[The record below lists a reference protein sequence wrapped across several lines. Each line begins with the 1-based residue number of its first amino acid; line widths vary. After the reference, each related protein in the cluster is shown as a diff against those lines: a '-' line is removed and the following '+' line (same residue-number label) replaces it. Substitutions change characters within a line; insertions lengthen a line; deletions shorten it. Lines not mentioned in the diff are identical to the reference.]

1 MCDIDNCWKRNKI
14 RSKTELNHQIADFL
28 ISNGE
33 KLKKMLYKYRFSLNE
48 YGEIDILLASI
59 IKRDWNIETKTKWI
73 LDIVPLLAEVF
84 IMKEKDVAYLR
95 ILPNDTVKFNITDWV
110 CSDVAQYQISESPLS
125 IHKTIEESIE
135 SLLSLSRLYAEKFTT
150 YQDKLKFIKTIK
162 RIILEKIFVLANNV
176 RLKMRMVI
184 RYDEIENKFICDDNK
199 IDIIFKSNRNALSL
213 EYNIGDE
220 KIYFRIDKTDLKLF
234 YILWIHF
241 LRFISLPCG
250 DGIEMTIDNNMIIYL
265 DDKNIDRTISFSSTK
280 RECYIYIRH
289 FNINEIKQYIQKSS
303 FCVIHKDTNNFGY
316 IGPWSR
322 DISSL
327 YTTVVC
333 NHENTIKMETFKKS
347 LVILKPS
354 LVVQNKYW
362 QLIGITSLN
371 ISSLSSAS
379 SSSSSS
385 SSSSMITINEKR
397 EHIINAKIYGNLSQ
411 NGTLSIN
418 EVDFPLINIKMGN
431 TYKIISHIYGDQ
443 HENLS
448 KMTIWCIQKDYYN
461 TIKVLGLSQDPK
473 LNYHSEIILSPSSND
488 PMSSWNPQNDIYY
501 GKYENGKYVIWGQIK
516 LHVSKGNETK
526 YNTNN
531 EMIQDIQFIPPEK
544 EIYERQLRTMIKEME
559 NMRRILFILSPMRSS
574 PKQKTTTSKT
584 KIETGIEDLQI
595 KTENDDDPDEEIS
608 DKNIVLIRTDNLIEE
623 TRQWVIR
630 ICKHE
635 DIISQTWPT
644 KSFIS
649 SDIELSSQNIYRFGF
664 TIHNPYASKDTYD
677 HEKDDHI
684 DIYDA
689 YNNLVKTIP
698 FNKTINDIQWNS
710 GIKPSD
716 TGIYFPLSC
725 KLRSTKAVFC
735 NLFKN
740 SVQ

>member
-14 RSKTELNHQIADFL
+14 RSKLELNHQIADFL
-28 ISNGE
+28 VVNGE

-59 IKRDWNIETKTKWI
+59 IKRDWNTETKTKWI

-95 ILPNDTVKFNITDWV
+95 ILPNDTVKFNISDWV
-110 CSDVAQYQISESPLS
+110 CSDVSQYQISESPLS
-125 IHKTIEESIE
+125 MNKTIDESIE

-176 RLKMRMVI
+176 RLKMKMII
-184 RYDEIENKFICDDNK
+184 RYDETENKFICDDNK
-199 IDIIFKSNRNALSL
+199 IDMIFKLNRNVLSL

-220 KIYFRIDKTDLKLF
+220 KIYFKIDKTDLKLF

-241 LRFISLPCG
+241 LQFISLPYG
-250 DGIEMTIDNNMIIYL
+250 DGIEMAIDNNMIIYL
-265 DDKNIDRTISFSSTK
+265 DNDNIDRTISFGSTK
-280 RECYIYIRH
+280 RVCYLYIRN
-289 FNINEIKQYIQKSS
+289 FNSNEIRQYIQKSS
-303 FCVIHKDTNNFGY
+303 FCVIHKDTSNFGY

-333 NHENTIKMETFKKS
+333 KHENTIKMETFKKS
-347 LVILKPS
+347 LVVLKPS

-371 ISSLSSAS
+371 ISSLSS
-379 SSSSSS
+379 SSSSS
-385 SSSSMITINEKR
+385 SSSSMISINEKR

-411 NGTLSIN
+411 SGTLSIN
-418 EVDFPLINIKMGN
+418 EVDFPLIHIKMGN
-431 TYKIISHIYGDQ
+431 TYKLISHIYGDQ

-488 PMSSWNPQNDIYY
+488 PMSSWNPQNEIYY

-526 YNTNN
+526 FNTIN
-531 EMIQDIQFIPPEK
+531 EMIQDVQYIPPEK
-544 EIYERQLRTMIKEME
+544 ENYERHLRTMMKDIE
-559 NMRRILFILSPMRSS
+559 NTRRILFMLSPMRSPS
-574 PKQKTTTSKT
+574 NQKTLPPKT

-595 KTENDDDPDEEIS
+595 KDVKENDNNDTNEEIS

-635 DIISQTWPT
+635 DIISESWPT

-649 SDIELSSQNIYRFGF
+649 SDIELSSWIIYRFGF
-664 TIHNPYASKDTYD
+664 TIFNPYGSKDAYD
-677 HEKDDHI
+677 HENDNI
-684 DIYDA
+684 DIYDHH
-689 YNNLVKTIP
+689 NNLLTTIP
-698 FNKTINDIQWNS
+698 FNKSIRDIQWNS
-710 GIKPSD
+710 GIRPD
-716 TGIYFPLSC
+716 DDNIIFPLHC

-735 NLFKN
+735 DLFKH